1 VDILNDLSAVT
12 NKRQI
17 KACIAGLRD
26 NRTAHIEAVL
36 ENKNALRSQIK
47 RICETLDKV
56 MAQGDTLRA
65 K

>member
-1 VDILNDLSAVT
+1 MELLNDPSAVT

-17 KACIAGLRD
+17 KACIAALRD
-26 NRTAHIEAVL
+26 NRTARIEAVT

-47 RICETLDKV
+47 SIRETLDKV
-56 MAQGDTLRA
+56 MAQGETLRA